1 MDDTIL
7 IISCDGSDDRSSYF
21 RTQEEPEETNQS
33 TVPVTD
39 DRTQLGLYSDEL
51 RVLRW
56 MLRFLSLWCPASARW
71 VERCAYPLL
80 VNLLLLQVI
89 ISDFYVLAT
98 QNWKSL
104 EVCVL
109 LAIDLGMYFS
119 HLFGV
124 VYFRSRDLEDNILHF
139 NLNLRFKDA
148 LGKKLKRLKIGI
160 ILSYLMLAV
169 VVLLFFNTEAW
180 LNGPF
185 QCKSSFKFLHGILN
199 RIFCLL
205 NYPTNIYGVGNS
217 LAISWTMCLFQQI
230 CCVRLQQLSAIY
242 WQWTGETEEAIYN
255 HLENYSRK
263 VSLSCSHLTKWFVT
277 HNIILII
284 ATPFLFADIFKGFK
298 ELRPNNAVHTGL
310 FVGFLIYT
318 VVIWVVPLYFAELL
332 QIHDED
338 FCTTVNEFC
347 PGSFRE
353 HLGRESP
360 NQHLVLQNDDY
371 HGQERRFTFASRTEV
386 NKFLS
391 YLKNRKS
398 GFLMES
404 YSFQLKLSM
413 FSVFLAVLSFANR
426 LVT

>member
-1 MDDTIL
+1 MDDTIS
-7 IISCDGSDDRSSYF
+7 IISCDGSDDSSSYVSA
-21 RTQEEPEETNQS
+21 QEEPEETTQS
-33 TVPVTD
+33 TFPVTD

-56 MLRFLSLWCPASARW
+56 MLRFLSLWCPASAGW
-71 VERCAYPLL
+71 TERCAYPLL

-89 ISDFYVLAT
+89 LFDFYVLAT

-104 EVCVL
+104 EVYVF
-109 LAIDLGMYFS
+109 LAIDLGMYLS
-119 HLFGV
+119 HSFGV
-124 VYFRSRDLEDNILHF
+124 VYFRSRDLEENILHL

-148 LGKKLKRLKIGI
+148 LREKLKRLKIGI
-160 ILSYLMLAV
+160 ILSYFML
-169 VVLLFFNTEAW
+169 VVLVFLFFNTEAW

-185 QCKSSFKFLHGILN
+185 QCNSLKFLHGILN
-199 RIFCLL
+199 RIVCLL

-242 WQWTGETEEAIYN
+242 RQWTGKTEEAIYN

-263 VSLSCSHLTKWFVT
+263 VSSSCSHLTKWFVA

-298 ELRPNNAVHTGL
+298 ELRENNAVHTGL

-318 VVIWVVPLYFAELL
+318 VVIWVVPLYLAELL

-347 PGSFRE
+347 PGTFRE
-353 HLGRESP
+353 HLERESP
-360 NQHLVLQNDDY
+360 NQQPILQNDDY
-371 HGQERRFTFASRTEV
+371 HGQEHRFTFASRTEV

-398 GFLMES
+398 GFLMGS

-426 LVT
+426 LVA